1 MQSGRLHPVP
11 YWHTVIFCPPFFV
24 EAWRLTPLPWLTL
37 FLPLGMV
44 LQWNGCFGW
53 AAWQL
58 ECLECGMCRAVEWMF
73 WLGRLAVGMLEL
85 WNVPCSGMDVLV
97 QFEVVGPSGVGR
109 PSKEENHRIRMN
121 HHRRKESHSARLLH
135 FGSLV
140 TTHSYAI
147 LSYKEPSLLTEKE

>member
-1 MQSGRLHPVP
+1 MFVNAIRAITPSAVLAHGHLLPTFLRGGLETDAPALVDIVLAP
-11 YWHTVIFCPPFFV
+11 WHGG
-24 EAWRLTPLPWLTL
+24 L
-37 FLPLGMV
+37 F
-44 LQWNGCFGW
+44 WFARCFG
-53 AAWQL
+53 
-58 ECLECGMCRAVEWMF
+58 
-73 WLGRLAVGMLEL
+73 
-85 WNVPCSGMDVLV
+85 VLV
-97 QFEVVGPSGVGR
+97 LVVGPSGVGR